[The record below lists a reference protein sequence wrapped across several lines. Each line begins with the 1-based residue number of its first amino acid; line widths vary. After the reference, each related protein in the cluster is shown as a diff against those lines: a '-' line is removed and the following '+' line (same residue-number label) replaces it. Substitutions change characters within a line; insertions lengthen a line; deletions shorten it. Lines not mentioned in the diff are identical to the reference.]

1 MTKLNTTCCYV
12 RNHGKKPLGLSIP
25 ICKLRRHLCYK
36 VMRINSVTSTKYPT
50 DWIAHKNMVGTSQ
63 RFLPIGIGPCHQGV
77 PAEFGSPFVGEPGE
91 GAPPG
96 AGNQDP
102 QDACLLPLSLPPGFY
117 FRGRLKSLLL
127 QYWTINHCQ
136 LRREVSLQGII
147 IPGLSILYVSFM
159 FECIF
164 NNHILLWWSEKWPTF
179 CVWHLYCLMY
189 LQEKSYLHI

>member
-1 MTKLNTTCCYV
+1 
-12 RNHGKKPLGLSIP
+12 
-25 ICKLRRHLCYK
+25 
-36 VMRINSVTSTKYPT
+36 
-50 DWIAHKNMVGTSQ
+50 MVGTSQ

-117 FRGRLKSLLL
+117 FRGRLKSLL
-127 QYWTINHCQ
+127 
-136 LRREVSLQGII
+136 QGII

-164 NNHILLWWSEKWPTF
+164 NNHILLW
-179 CVWHLYCLMY
+179 
-189 LQEKSYLHI
+189 